1 MKSDAHRIVRRPLIT
16 EKGTEITTER
26 NGYTFLV
33 AHDAGKT
40 EIRRAVEALFKVKVT
55 GVRTMVRSGKL
66 KGRGRM
72 KRRMPDWKRAVVTL
86 KAGDSVE
93 FL

>member
-1 MKSDAHRIVRRPLIT
+1 VRKDAQDIVRRPLIT
-16 EKGTEITTER
+16 EKGTDLTGKQ
-26 NGYTFLV
+26 NAYTFLV
-33 AHDAGKT
+33 APDANKS
-40 EIRRAVEALFKVKVT
+40 EVKRAVEELFKVKVL

-66 KGRGRM
+66 KGRGKM

-86 KAGDSVE
+86 KAGDAVE

>member
-1 MKSDAHRIVRRPLIT
+1 MKREAHHIVLRPLIT
-16 EKGTEITTER
+16 EKGTDITTAG

-33 AHDAGKT
+33 APDANKS
-40 EIRRAVEALFKVKVT
+40 EIRLAVEALFKVKVT
-55 GVRTMVRSGKL
+55 GVRTMLRSGKL

-86 KAGDSVE
+86 REGDTVE